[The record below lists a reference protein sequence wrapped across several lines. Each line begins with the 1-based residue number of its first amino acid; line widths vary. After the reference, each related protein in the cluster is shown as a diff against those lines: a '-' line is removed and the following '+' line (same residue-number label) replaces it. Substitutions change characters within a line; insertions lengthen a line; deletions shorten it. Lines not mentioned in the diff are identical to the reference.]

1 VKKETRLFFP
11 RAPFKNFNQK
21 ERLAPFV
28 TEVKTHLNLMACTK
42 AAMPMIK
49 DPELES
55 AQEPC
60 TSRTLLRHHDIF

>member
-28 TEVKTHLNLMACTK
+28 TEAKTHLNLI
-42 AAMPMIK
+42 P
-49 DPELES
+49 
-55 AQEPC
+55 AQKL
-60 TSRTLLRHHDIF
+60 TGQ